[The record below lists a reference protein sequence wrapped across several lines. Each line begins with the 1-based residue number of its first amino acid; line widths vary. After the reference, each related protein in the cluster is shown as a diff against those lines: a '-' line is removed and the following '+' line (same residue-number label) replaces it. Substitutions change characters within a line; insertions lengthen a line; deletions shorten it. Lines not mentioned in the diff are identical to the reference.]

1 MHTEYALVGLVGV
14 SVLIYLMLNKS
25 SDRRSSS
32 GSTGIDRSELQL
44 RVYPAAGHVLAQKD
58 EDAIVQRRGAQ
69 TFGCYRGDT
78 PGVVPITTESLNY
91 LFSK

>member
-14 SVLIYLMLNKS
+14 SVLIYLMLNRS
-25 SDRRSSS
+25 TDRRAS
-32 GSTGIDRSELQL
+32 GGTVSVDRSELQR
-44 RVYPAAGHVLAQKD
+44 RVYPGEKVLAQKD

-69 TFGCYRGDT
+69 TFACYRGDT
-78 PGVVPITTESLNY
+78 PGVVPITTESLEY